1 MRRIACLILM
11 FGSLAASAATE
22 IPLQDFARHAKFRA
36 AKISPDGEYL
46 AVTGIVDDKTMLG
59 LIHLADMKAVNIN
72 PRSREDIDR
81 FWWAAPNK
89 VMYTV
94 AVHFGSIVNP
104 AGTGELFTVNADGT
118 GSNIIFGL
126 RVSNNVVPKATHIEP
141 PAVSE
146 RATGVFVAALP
157 DDPDHAIMAQYPWR
171 EHATAADVFPA
182 AYKIDLRDGH
192 KTPLATAPLR
202 GATFVADH
210 HGAIRFAYG
219 SAGPGSGLQKVYYR
233 KDAGSTW
240 ELVADESTKSGNFI
254 PLMFNRDG
262 TSVYAECAGD
272 SGVGGICRWN
282 PETRKLEV
290 AWSAKESAQAELV
303 KTFDGQDAFAIR
315 TTLGRPATV
324 LLDKAAPEA
333 ALLVTLIKQF
343 PGVDL
348 QLVNASTDGKK
359 VVFLAHG
366 DDDPGV
372 YYLYDAASKKIT
384 KLIERRPWLKP
395 QQLAHMEPVT
405 LKARD
410 GLVLH
415 GYLTRPLGKEEAKNL
430 PLVVAV
436 HGGPYGIW
444 DDWDFNTEAQLFASR
459 GYAVLQVNFRGSGGY
474 GYAFEQAGYR
484 EWGGKMQDDVTDAT
498 RWAIDQGIADAGRV
512 CIYGASYG
520 GYAALEGAV
529 REPDLYKCAIG
540 YAGIYD
546 LRQWAGHNDMAR
558 SPSGSGYIEQDIGRD
573 DADLWER
580 SPLAHT
586 ERIKAKVMLIVG
598 GADERVPKSQ
608 GEAMRA
614 ALAKQN
620 NEAEW
625 LYEGNEGHGFYAEAH
640 VTELYGKLLA
650 FLDRQIG
657 AAAAR
662 PAAK

>member
-1 MRRIACLILM
+1 MRRSVCLMLLLA
-11 FGSLAASAATE
+11 SLAASATE
-22 IPLQDFARHAKFRA
+22 IPLQDFARHPKFRA

-59 LIHLADMKAVNIN
+59 LIHLSDMKAVNIN
-72 PRSREDIDR
+72 PRSREDIDK

-104 AGTGELFTVNADGT
+104 AGTGELFTVNADGS

-126 RVSNNVVPKATHIEP
+126 RAGSTVPPKATHIEP

-146 RATGVFVAALP
+146 RATGVFLAALP

-171 EHATAADVFPA
+171 EHASPADVFPA
-182 AYKIDLRDGH
+182 AYRIDLRDGR

-210 HGAIRFAYG
+210 HGVIRFAYG
-219 SAGPGSGLQKVYYR
+219 SAGSGSALQKVYYR
-233 KDAGSTW
+233 HDAGGTW
-240 ELVADESTKSGNFI
+240 ELVADESAQTGSFI
-254 PLMFNRDG
+254 PIMFNRDG
-262 TSVYAECAGD
+262 TAVHAECPGD
-272 SGVGGICRWN
+272 AGVGGICRWR
-282 PETRKLEV
+282 PETRKLETV
-290 AWSAKESAQAELV
+290 WSAKESAQAELV

-315 TTLGRPATV
+315 TSLGRPATV

-348 QLVNASTDGKK
+348 QLVNASTDGRK

-372 YYLYDAASKKIT
+372 YYLYDATSKKIT
-384 KLIERRPWLKP
+384 KLLERRPWLKP
-395 QQLAHMEPVT
+395 QQMARMEPVT

-410 GLVLH
+410 GLSLH
-415 GYLTRPLGKEEAKNL
+415 GYLTRPLGREEARNL
-430 PLVVAV
+430 PLVVDV
-436 HGGPYGIW
+436 HGGPFGIW

-459 GYAVLQVNFRGSGGY
+459 GYAVLQVNYRGSGGY
-474 GYAFEQAGYR
+474 GYAFEHAGSR

-498 RWAIDQGIADAGRV
+498 RWAIEQGLADPARI

-520 GYAALEGAV
+520 GYAALEGAAK
-529 REPDLYKCAIG
+529 EPDLYKCAIG

-546 LRQWAGHNDMAR
+546 LRQWAGHNDIAK
-558 SPSGSGYIEQDIGRD
+558 SPNGSGYIEQDVGKD

-580 SPLAHT
+580 SPLAHV
-586 ERIKAKVMLIVG
+586 ERIKARVMLVVG

-608 GEAMRA
+608 GEAMRD
-614 ALAKQN
+614 ALAKRN
-620 NEAEW
+620 NPAEW
-625 LYEGNEGHGFYAEAH
+625 LYEGNEGHGFYTEAH
-640 VTELYGKLLA
+640 VTELYEKVLA
-650 FLDRQIG
+650 FLDKQIG
-657 AAAAR
+657 AAAAPR
-662 PAAK
+662 TAAK